1 MHSISVSARKDIM
14 EKTRLQ
20 KYAHALL
27 TTGVNLQK
35 DQTLVINV
43 DVENQ
48 DFALIVTQEAY
59 ALGANEV
66 VLNWRSTTIGKE
78 RLLHAADEVL
88 ANPAPWIPEYYKTYV
103 DKGAAFLSLISANPK
118 ALAGVPSERI
128 ASQSRN
134 LNKVL
139 HFYHEAIM
147 DSTLTWCVAS
157 VATLRWAELL
167 GFTGTNEEKIDALWS
182 EIFTLCRIENVSAD
196 EELASHLK
204 RLATRTKAMNDYH
217 FQSLHYTCTNGTDL
231 TIALPKNHL
240 WQGGA
245 EASKKGVIFDANIP
259 TEEVFTAP
267 QYDGVNGIVYST
279 KPLIYQ
285 GNEIN
290 DFHFTF
296 ENGKI
301 VDYDAKVGKEHLKHL
316 LETDEGSAYLGEVA
330 LVDHYSPISQ
340 SNRIYFETLFD
351 ENASCHLAIGAAYPT
366 CLANSDG
373 LSKEELK
380 KEGLNYSLT
389 HVDFMVGHEDMNI
402 EGITATGE
410 VVTIMKKG
418 QLLI

>member
-1 MHSISVSARKDIM
+1 M
-14 EKTRLQ
+14 ETVRLQ
-20 KYAHALL
+20 KYAQALL

-35 DQTLVINV
+35 NQTLVINV

-59 ALGANEV
+59 ALGAKEV

-78 RLLHAADEVL
+78 RLLHATDEVL

-103 DKGAAFLSLISANPK
+103 ESGAAFLSLISANPK

-167 GFTGTNEEKIDALWS
+167 GFTGTDEEKIDALWS
-182 EIFTLCRIENVSAD
+182 EIFTLCRIENINKE

-204 RLATRTKAMNDYH
+204 RLETRTKAMNQHH
-217 FQSLHYTCTNGTDL
+217 FQSLHYTCSNGTDL
-231 TIALPKNHL
+231 TITLPKNHL

-245 EASKKGVIFDANIP
+245 EASKSGIIFDANIP

-290 DFHFTF
+290 EFHFTF

-301 VDYDAKVGKEHLKHL
+301 VDYDAKVGREHLKHL
-316 LETDEGSAYLGEVA
+316 IETDKGSAYLGEIA

-340 SNRIYFETLFD
+340 SNRIYYETLFD

-389 HVDFMVGHEDMNI
+389 HVDFMIGHEDMDI

-410 VVTIMKKG
+410 AVTIMKKG